1 MFGGFGGD
9 SDDEDSDDQEQA
21 KAVQEVVATQQEKKK
36 NKKKRKKKAKAKK
49 EEELDEDED
58 EDDGE
63 KGKQGGGG
71 MGADDEIYNEDDDF
85 LDQIVEKVKIEK
97 EDKRMKGQDVKFRAE
112 LGVVVSSEKSIL
124 NMEKKQF
131 SYKKELKQLFA
142 DSAQ

>member
-1 MFGGFGGD
+1 
-9 SDDEDSDDQEQA
+9 
-21 KAVQEVVATQQEKKK
+21 
-36 NKKKRKKKAKAKK
+36 
-49 EEELDEDED
+49 
-58 EDDGE
+58 
-63 KGKQGGGG
+63 
-71 MGADDEIYNEDDDF
+71 MGADDDIHNEDDDF